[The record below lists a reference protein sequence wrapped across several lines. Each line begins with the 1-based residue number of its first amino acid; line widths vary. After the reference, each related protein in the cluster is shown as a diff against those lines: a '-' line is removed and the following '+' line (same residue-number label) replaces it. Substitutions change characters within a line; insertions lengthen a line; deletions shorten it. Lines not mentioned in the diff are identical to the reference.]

1 MMNRALRLLSY
12 EVRGLHA
19 AVSMIALS
27 SLLSSLLALLRDR
40 LLAHSFGASATLDLY
55 YAAFRIPDLIF
66 VGTGALVSVYIL
78 IPALSR
84 RSSLEQ
90 REYIDT
96 VLIGFSFI
104 AVVAS
109 LLAALFAP
117 AILAALFP
125 QITAAGD
132 LPTLV
137 SLTRLMLLQPIFL
150 GLSNIFGA
158 ITQIRQRYA
167 LYSLSPLL
175 YNLGIIAGVLV
186 FYPQWGLT
194 GLALGVVLGA
204 LLHVGIQLPSVFAD
218 GFFHALPTKFNPR
231 AFLETV
237 SVSIPRALALSMN
250 QVSFIGVVALAG
262 MLAPGSIAVFMFA
275 SHLHAAP
282 LAVLGA

>member
-1 MMNRALRLLSY
+1 MMNRALKLLSY

-78 IPALSR
+78 IPAL
-84 RSSLEQ
+84 
-90 REYIDT
+90 
-96 VLIGFSFI
+96 IGFSFI
-104 AVVAS
+104 AVIAS
-109 LLAALFAP
+109 LFAALLAP
-117 AILAALFP
+117 AILASLFP
-125 QITAAGD
+125 QITAAGE
-132 LPTLV
+132 LPELV

-158 ITQIRQRYA
+158 ITQVRQRYA

-175 YNLGIIAGVLV
+175 YNLGIIVGVLV